1 MARFVVA
8 SRDPGVANWL
18 DSAGH
23 SNGAMLL
30 RCVRTESAPV
40 PTSRVVKFDEIGS
53 VLPADTVMATPDA
66 RAEVISARRRAVYE
80 RFHQ

>member
-1 MARFVVA
+1 VT
-8 SRDPGVANWL
+8 NWL

-23 SNGAMLL
+23 SNGAILL

-40 PTSRVVKFDEIGS
+40 PKTRVVRYDDIRS
-53 VLPADTVMATPDA
+53 SLPADTSMTPPDR
-66 RAEVISARRRAVYE
+66 RAEVIAARRRAVHE